1 MIGCANDRIGS
12 FVSGVSPVVGQK
24 KRPIKSKKK
33 LRFCIVYKKAV
44 RCLIR
49 AISAVSLI
57 TKITPLFELQA
68 L

>member
-1 MIGCANDRIGS
+1 MIGSGFGVLGS
-12 FVSGVSPVVGQK
+12 AQPPEK